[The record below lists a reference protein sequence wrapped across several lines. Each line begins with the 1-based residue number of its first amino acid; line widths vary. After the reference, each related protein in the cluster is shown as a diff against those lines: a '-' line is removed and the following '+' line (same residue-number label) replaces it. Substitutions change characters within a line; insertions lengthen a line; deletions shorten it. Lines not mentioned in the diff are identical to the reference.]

1 MDIKYGANN
10 KSTQKQISADIMTM
24 QHVGIW
30 RECPRHYVLLP
41 CQTHFKM
48 IGWGQHRTPRNH
60 IQNFDSGG
68 GLHNFIC
75 SSPD

>member
-10 KSTQKQISADIMTM
+10 KSSQKQISADIMTM

-48 IGWGQHRTPRNH
+48 IG
-60 IQNFDSGG
+60 
-68 GLHNFIC
+68 
-75 SSPD
+75 